1 MHPSGTARGRLVVP
15 VLLVLAVLLSP
26 SPLHADERAEL
37 TALLHTFLAGASR
50 DDLATHERFWA
61 DDLIYTTSSG
71 KRIGKADIR
80 RDVKASPAPKPGDPV
95 TTYTAEEI
103 RVQPYGDMAVLAFR
117 LVATTKKDGE
127 TEIQRYLNTGTFA
140 RRAGQWRA
148 VAWQAT
154 RTPMVEGSAT
164 LTAPRKEQEKA
175 KTMRATGTFE
185 VTLNPLPTHDKAEA
199 AKIGRMSID
208 KRLQGD
214 LAGTSTGEM
223 LTAMTDVKG
232 SAGYVAIEKFT
243 GTLHGKSGSFV
254 LQHDATMTRGEGHL
268 AIAVVPDSGTGD
280 LTGISGTLS
289 IEIAGGKHSYVFEY
303 ALPVR

>member
-1 MHPSGTARGRLVVP
+1 MHSSWPARGRLAGP
-15 VLLVLAVLLSP
+15 VLLALAVIASASL
-26 SPLHADERAEL
+26 LHADDHAEL

-50 DDLATHERFWA
+50 DDVAVHDRFWA

-71 KRIGKADIR
+71 KRIGKADIL

-95 TTYTAEEI
+95 TTYTADEI

-117 LVATTKKDGE
+117 LVATTRKSGAME
-127 TEIQRYLNTGTFA
+127 VQHYLNTGTFA
-140 RRAGQWRA
+140 RLGGEWRA
-148 VAWQAT
+148 VSWQAT
-154 RTPMVEGSAT
+154 RVPAAEPAPTP
-164 LTAPRKEQEKA
+164 PRKEEEKA

-185 VTLNPLPTHDKAEA
+185 VTLSPLPTHEKAEA

-254 LQHDATMTRGEGHL
+254 LQHNATMTRGEGHL

-289 IEIAGGKHSYVFEY
+289 IEIAGGKHSYVLEY
-303 ALPVR
+303 VLPAR